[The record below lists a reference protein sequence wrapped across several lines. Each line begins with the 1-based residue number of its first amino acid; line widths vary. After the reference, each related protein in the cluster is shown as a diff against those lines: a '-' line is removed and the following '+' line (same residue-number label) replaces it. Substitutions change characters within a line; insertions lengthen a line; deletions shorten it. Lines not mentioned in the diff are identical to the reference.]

1 MWLNLSHSRSTMSRL
16 VAYMN
21 KSARYNSFSDFP
33 FIFFQEVNSFVSSA
47 LECTERVSLGLIVL
61 TVQIFCP
68 AGQNR

>member
-1 MWLNLSHSRSTMSRL
+1 MISRL
-16 VAYMN
+16 VVYIH
-21 KSARYNSFSDFP
+21 KSASYKTFSDFP

-68 AGQNR
+68 AGQNG

>member
-1 MWLNLSHSRSTMSRL
+1 MISRL
-16 VAYMN
+16 VTYIH
-21 KSARYNSFSDFP
+21 KSASYKTFSHFP